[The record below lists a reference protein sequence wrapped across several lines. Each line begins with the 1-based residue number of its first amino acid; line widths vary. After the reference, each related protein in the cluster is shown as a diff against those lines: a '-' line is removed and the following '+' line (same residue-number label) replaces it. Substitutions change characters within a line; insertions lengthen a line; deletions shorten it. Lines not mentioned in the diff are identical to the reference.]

1 MQSSPLAAFTER
13 KSETN
18 SAAWSAFLSEKDGQ
32 PCRVVTFSPDASAN
46 GDFRAA
52 WRRDTGLLRTLSHD
66 ALPEILDDG
75 DDQGIVYSVTSA
87 ADAQTLTSFLRQHAL
102 QWDEIADIGWQVSSV
117 IQHLHNAGLVH
128 SGLSGDT
135 IRITPHLRVIVVD
148 TGIARWLEAVK
159 DPSLASNLTHKM
171 QQDLVSLGGLLQ
183 ILIDADDG
191 VSHDVPSG
199 WRYLVADLTNPSSD
213 RFPETAREVQGRLG
227 EILLQDS
234 GESINIV
241 DDRTG
246 PGSSRRSIIDE
257 VLEATPDEDPGLLA
271 AEQEAGKHQ
280 PTVTLLQVLIVLA
293 FLIALFGLVMRLRG

>member
-1 MQSSPLAAFTER
+1 MESSPLAAFTER
-13 KSETN
+13 ESEST
-18 SAAWSAFLSEKDGQ
+18 SAAWSTFLSEKDGQ
-32 PCRVVTFSPDASAN
+32 PCRVVTFSSDASAS

-87 ADAQTLTSFLRQHAL
+87 PDAQTLTSFLRQHAL

-128 SGLSGDT
+128 AGLSGDT
-135 IRITPHLRVIVVD
+135 IRITPRLRVVVVD
-148 TGIARWLEAVK
+148 TGIARWLEAVE
-159 DPSLASNLTHKM
+159 DPAQASNLTHKM
-171 QQDLVSLGGLLQ
+171 QQDLVSLGTLLQ
-183 ILIDADDG
+183 ILIDADDR

-199 WRYLVADLTNPSSD
+199 WRYLVADLTDPSSD

-246 PGSSRRSIIDE
+246 PGSSSRSIIDE
-257 VLEATPDEDPGLLA
+257 VLEATSDEDQELLA
-271 AEQEAGKHQ
+271 AEPEDGKHQ
-280 PTVTLLQVLIVLA
+280 RTVTLLQVLIVLA
-293 FLIALFGLVMRLRG
+293 FLIALFGLVTRLRG